1 MQYSFSKLTQF
12 YDCPYAFY
20 RYYFKKEKGDSNV
33 FAEYGILVHSILERY
48 AKGELE
54 KESLVEEFKSG
65 FELSIQ
71 EPILMFGRD
80 LTQTYFDKGVGFFSN
95 FKGFWEL
102 EPLQSEFEF
111 ETSLGNDTFVG
122 VIDLIC
128 RDSEGNIIIIDHK
141 SSSKFTKKALK
152 AKARQLYLYSKA
164 IYDKYG
170 KFPTQIWFNHFKDDY
185 REKIFFQKDD
195 YDEAINWAL
204 ETIQKIEACIDFEP
218 NINDKFYC
226 GYLCDYRNNCDY
238 N

>member
-20 RYYFKKEKGDSNV
+20 RYYFKKEKGDNNV

-65 FELSIQ
+65 FELFIQ

-128 RDSEGNIIIIDHK
+128 RDSEGNIIIIDHNQVLNLQK
-141 SSSKFTKKALK
+141 RLSKPRLDNYICILK
-152 AKARQLYLYSKA
+152 LFMISMASFQP
-164 IYDKYG
+164 KYG
-170 KFPTQIWFNHFKDDY
+170 LIILKMITRRKYFSKRMTMM
-185 REKIFFQKDD
+185 R
-195 YDEAINWAL
+195 L
-204 ETIQKIEACIDFEP
+204 
-218 NINDKFYC
+218 
-226 GYLCDYRNNCDY
+226 
-238 N
+238 